1 MNDLKNIKNTAE
13 PEAPQ
18 APMTAATA
26 TVRRPSRPAAI
37 IGCIAAAIS
46 LVAFAFL
53 AYFQILAMDAALAPP
68 PAEGIDARRLGL
80 ALGYLF
86 SLICGA
92 PQLLFGV
99 VSAICLRRAEKRT
112 PLRTVRLVTVLLLLL
127 AVLSTVALTGYILS
141 TN

>member
-18 APMTAATA
+18 APMTAAT
-26 TVRRPSRPAAI
+26 VRRLSRPAAI

-46 LVAFAFL
+46 IVAFAFL

-68 PAEGIDARRLGL
+68 PTEGIDARRLGL